1 MKRWAVKYWSLF
13 DMPTDYGKFI
23 QRLKETEGEAEAIP
37 ARDKPEPEPRP
48 ETPPARP
55 ASRKPA
61 RRKHVKTEL
70 RKHVKT
76 PSRKAGKAEAVKW
89 ADTSGLVTVGAK
101 APPEVVTHWAV
112 EAKRQKRPM
121 SQVIVQA
128 LIDAFGLPE
137 GSLKD
142 EE

>member
-1 MKRWAVKYWSLF
+1 M
-13 DMPTDYGKFI
+13 GKFEDAI
-23 QRLKETEGEAEAIP
+23 RKAREAELEAGQEG
-37 ARDKPEPEPRP
+37 PETEPRP

-55 ASRKPA
+55 ASRKPE
-61 RRKHVKTEL
+61 RRRAVKPEL

-76 PSRKAGKAEAVKW
+76 APRKAGKAEAVKW
-89 ADTSGLVTVGAK
+89 ADTSGLVTIGAK
-101 APPEVVTHWAV
+101 APAEVVTHWAV

-121 SQVIVQA
+121 SQVIIQA